1 MLRIKY
7 ISRKLLPVML
17 AAVIFFSFFT
27 STAYADDVSEA
38 WDTAIEVPLNQKT
51 TIITPDSK
59 PEYSDEY
66 ADYYGFY
73 FTVTTYGY
81 VSVILNNSVD
91 EKAAAYLLDATNGY
105 YDVINCVS
113 GAGASKE
120 VFCNKGKYLMWLY
133 KGKTPSTIDVT
144 VLIAS
149 SKGGTKNVIPTE
161 PEIKTGW
168 QSDAGS
174 WYYYNSDGS
183 KATGWNKIEGK
194 WYYMNSDGIMQTG
207 WKKISGKWYYFGGG
221 GKMNTGWKRISG
233 KWYYFGPNGSM
244 RKGWKKISD
253 KWYYFKGSGE
263 MQTGKVT
270 IGGVLYTFSA
280 DGVWIE

>member
-1 MLRIKY
+1 MLRIKS
-7 ISRKLLPVML
+7 ISVKMIPVLL
-17 AAVIFFSFFT
+17 AAAVFFSFFT

-81 VSVILNNSVD
+81 VSVVINNSSD

-105 YDVINCVS
+105 YDVINSIS
-113 GAGASKE
+113 GEGASKE

-133 KGKTPSTIDVT
+133 KGKTPSTVDVT

-149 SKGGTKNVIPTE
+149 SKGGTKYVIPTT
-161 PEIKTGW
+161 PEINPGW

-183 KATGWNKIEGK
+183 KA
-194 WYYMNSDGIMQTG
+194 TG

-263 MQTGKVT
+263 MQTGDIT
-270 IGGVLYTFSA
+270 IGGVQYTFDE